1 MFSAVAGAAHAEKI
15 RKGRQ
20 DQKGRHTE
28 GDGRDLLVAAGETD
42 EEGICHVVDHQNDL
56 PCHGGQGQTQDRLPD
71 GQGLKQGFSVQTLLF
86 QGGSSFLLEGAGP
99 CNFLAR
105 MICCLQDKC
114 KSYYF

>member
-42 EEGICHVVDHQNDL
+42 EEGICHVVDYQNDL
-56 PCHGGQGQTQDRLPD
+56 PCHGGQG
-71 GQGLKQGFSVQTLLF
+71 LKQGFSTLQLLLL
-86 QGGSSFLLEGAGP
+86 GGSSFL
-99 CNFLAR
+99 
-105 MICCLQDKC
+105 
-114 KSYYF
+114 